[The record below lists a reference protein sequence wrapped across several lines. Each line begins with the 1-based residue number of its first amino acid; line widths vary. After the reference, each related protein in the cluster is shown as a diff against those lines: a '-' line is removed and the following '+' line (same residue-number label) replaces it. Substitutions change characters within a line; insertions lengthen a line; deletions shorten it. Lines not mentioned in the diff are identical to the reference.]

1 MFMYWNWSLLD
12 VYGCHQRSSNMKL
25 FLFTETGFQVSA
37 ISILHPFHML
47 IHWSICGHQGSED
60 QTIDSG
66 WTWRSLAKD
75 ISHVVCVLHQ
85 HSAGECELTFHSSF
99 VYANNK
105 VIYSCNHRSGP
116 EIININK
123 LFFYVSWSSVFFCCH
138 AIILSYLQWLDSCFT
153 VASLEKIFWLA
164 NLGFF
169 GTNCWRNPS
178 NISYWA

>member
-1 MFMYWNWSLLD
+1 
-12 VYGCHQRSSNMKL
+12 L

-37 ISILHPFHML
+37 NSILHPFHML
-47 IHWSICGHQGSED
+47 IHWSICGNQGSED

-85 HSAGECELTFHSSF
+85 HSAGECELTIHSSF

-123 LFFYVSWSSVFFCCH
+123 LFFLCFL
-138 AIILSYLQWLDSCFT
+138 ILSIFLLSCNNF
-153 VASLEKIFWLA
+153 VLSSMAGQLFYS
-164 NLGFF
+164 G
-169 GTNCWRNPS
+169 
-178 NISYWA
+178 